1 MPLLGAHLRIGEL
14 LIDVGILNQDQISDA
29 VTIAQ
34 KRGLPVGRAL
44 VMSGLL
50 SEPMLQAALQVQSL
64 FRDGLITREE
74 GVNALQISSLL
85 GVTLDEALDRLRWVQ
100 DKKVATNRLGEL
112 LVEADILPTDALDGY
127 LLRSKESGLPLG
139 RFLSSIG
146 AVDEGLVMAVL
157 NMQFLIRDGKINRE
171 SAIEALQAAR
181 ERQLSVRRGG
191 KLETASELPSSVSI
205 RLGELLIKAG
215 IMSNSELMCAV
226 ETALLNNVQLGE
238 VLVQS
243 DFITKGELET
253 ALLLQDM
260 VANSTLKPSR
270 AAQAMLLAHGTQIS
284 AAEALGQAGATAVES
299 SEAIKLET
307 FLGLAGLVSNREIK
321 ELGSPPYPTALRN
334 QLVKAGK
341 LSDLFFRD
349 CQRIHALL
357 VEGLLTLERAIVVL
371 KHCQKSGNSA
381 KATLQELGFKVP
393 A

>member
-14 LIDVGILNQDQISDA
+14 LIDVGILNQEQITDA

-85 GVTLDEALDRLRWVQ
+85 GVTLEEALDRLRWVQ
-100 DKKVATNRLGEL
+100 DQKVATNRLGEL
-112 LVEADILPTDALDGY
+112 LVEAGIVPAEALDGY
-127 LLRSKESGLPLG
+127 LSRSKDSGLPLG

-157 NMQFLIRDGKINRE
+157 NMQFLIRDAKISRE
-171 SAIEALQAAR
+171 SAIDALRAAR
-181 ERQLSVRRGG
+181 ERELTVRSGG
-191 KLETASELPSSVSI
+191 SLQPHSELPSSVSI
-205 RLGELLIKAG
+205 RLGELLIKAA
-215 IMSNSELMCAV
+215 IITNSELMCAV

-238 VLVQS
+238 VLIQS
-243 DFITKGELET
+243 NFISAGELET

-270 AAQAMLLAHGTQIS
+270 AAQAMSLAHNQQLS
-284 AAEALGQAGATAVES
+284 ATEALAQAGATSVES

-321 ELGSPPYPTALRN
+321 ELGSPPYPTALRT

>member
-14 LIDVGILNQDQISDA
+14 LIDVGILNQEQITEA
-29 VTIAQ
+29 VNIAQ

-100 DKKVATNRLGEL
+100 DKKLATNRLGEL
-112 LVEADILPTDALDGY
+112 LVEADILAAADLDGY

-146 AVDEGLVMAVL
+146 AVDEGLIMAVL
-157 NMQFLIRDGKINRE
+157 NMQFLIRDGKINRD

-181 ERQLSVRRGG
+181 DRQLSVRRGG
-191 KLETASELPSSVSI
+191 KLESSTELPSSVSI
-205 RLGELLIKAG
+205 RLGELLIKAA

-226 ETALLNNVQLGE
+226 ETALLNSVQLGE
-238 VLVQS
+238 VLIQS

-270 AAQAMLLAHGTQIS
+270 AAQAMLLAHNKQLSVT
-284 AAEALGQAGATAVES
+284 EALGQAGATAVES

-307 FLGLAGLVSNREIK
+307 FLGLAGLVSNREIR
-321 ELGSPPYPTALRN
+321 ELGSPPYPTALRT

-381 KATLQELGFKVP
+381 KDTLQELGFKVP

>member
-14 LIDVGILNQDQISDA
+14 LIDVGILNQEQITDA
-29 VTIAQ
+29 VNIAQ

-85 GVTLDEALDRLRWVQ
+85 GVTLDEALDRLRWVK
-100 DKKVATNRLGEL
+100 DKKVSTNRLGEL
-112 LVEADILPTDALDGY
+112 LVEAGILQAADLEGY

-139 RFLSSIG
+139 RFLTSIG
-146 AVDEGLVMAVL
+146 AADEGLIMAVL
-157 NMQFLIRDGKINRE
+157 NMQFLIRDGKINRD
-171 SAIEALQAAR
+171 SAIEALQAAHH
-181 ERQLSVRRGG
+181 RQLSVRRGG
-191 KLETASELPSSVSI
+191 KVEPSELPSSISI
-205 RLGELLIKAG
+205 RLGELLIKAA
-215 IMSNSELMCAV
+215 IMTNSELMCAV

-238 VLVQS
+238 VLIQGQ
-243 DFITKGELET
+243 FITKGELET

-270 AAQAMLLAHGTQIS
+270 AAQAMLLAHGNQLSVT
-284 AAEALGQAGATAVES
+284 EALAQAGASDVES

-371 KHCQKSGNSA
+371 KHCQVSGNSA
-381 KATLQELGFKVP
+381 KDTLQELGFKVP